1 MFLKVTC
8 GFIMFLKVM
17 QFTSIIVAPPQSHTI
32 FGLLLKCPQGK
43 IISLTL
49 TQGEQELGEAGW
61 GGGEVLM
68 QEEINPFSP
77 NIHLQILQTDLHTFP

>member
-1 MFLKVTC
+1 
-8 GFIMFLKVM
+8 M

-61 GGGEVLM
+61 GGGGEVLL

>member
-1 MFLKVTC
+1 
-8 GFIMFLKVM
+8 MFLKVM

-43 IISLTL
+43 MISLTL
-49 TQGEQELGEAGW
+49 TQGE
-61 GGGEVLM
+61 

>member
-1 MFLKVTC
+1 
-8 GFIMFLKVM
+8 MFLKVM

-43 IISLTL
+43 MISLTL
-49 TQGEQELGEAGW
+49 TPGEQELGEAG
-61 GGGEVLM
+61 GGGEVLL

>member
-1 MFLKVTC
+1 
-8 GFIMFLKVM
+8 M

-43 IISLTL
+43 MISLTL
-49 TQGEQELGEAGW
+49 TQGEQELGEAG
-61 GGGEVLM
+61 GGGEVLL